1 MNIGIDIDGVLTDIR
16 SFQIKKGQT
25 FFKKK
30 LVNKKGFTIKEMFDC
45 SDEESKKF
53 WTRYLLEYSIFL
65 KARLNA
71 SEVINKYKNDNKIFI
86 ITSRAFTN
94 QDDFL
99 GKLMR
104 YIVQEWLKTNN
115 IYYDKI
121 IYCGESKKNEII
133 NNNINVMI
141 EDNKENA
148 IELSDYTKVILLNQE
163 YNKDINEDNIFRA
176 NDWNQIESY
185 LKTFS
190 NLYNKNA
197 YSKAGKITGY
207 PSKDKPW
214 LKYYSYAQ
222 SINKIPNL
230 TIYECMKNGVKT
242 NLNREVLNYV
252 GRSINGKE
260 FLENIDRAKKS
271 ILYLFN
277 SLGINKDDINNETIS
292 IISNNVPEALY
303 AFYAANRLG
312 ILVNFIHPLS
322 SKENIVNSVKKCN
335 SKIVFCIDFDYSKI
349 KDLVAS
355 HGISKVVV
363 LSNKDSMPL
372 NIKLLYNY
380 KLKDLDYYKNSKI
393 DNFVDWGKFAC
404 FSQKSTDIVD
414 YPFEKNRAQAI
425 LSTGGTTGEP
435 KGALLTNENFN
446 SMPSQYGV
454 KAKFDRNDKMVAVMP
469 IFHGFGLCNC
479 IHMPLCLGASVILM
493 PKYDSKSLA
502 NIFKKYKPSD
512 IMGVPTLMR
521 DILHNKNYSKIDLSF
536 INYIVSGGGPM
547 GSDEKLFNEFLKERN
562 SDKFI
567 TKGYGLTEATSS
579 VTFTFEDCNE
589 NNSVGIPL
597 VNTNIMIV
605 QPGTTRELKYNEL
618 GEICASG
625 PSIMKSYYKNEEAT
639 KQDLIIHEDGKIWLH
654 TGDIGY
660 INNDG
665 KLFVTDRI
673 KRLIIVSGV
682 NVYPSL
688 IEEALSSHPAVKECC
703 VIKIPHSYKFEVP
716 KAYIVLNDG
725 YTYDSKLKEELL
737 NLCSLLPNKYYLP
750 EKIQVINELPKTL
763 MNKIDYKLLENE
775 EDKLKLKVLRK
786 EDSHV

>member
-16 SFQIKKGQT
+16 NYQIKKGKT
-25 FFKKK
+25 FFKKD
-30 LVNKKGFTIKEMFDC
+30 LVNEKGFTIEEMFNC
-45 SDEESKKF
+45 SEAESKKF

-65 KARLNA
+65 GARLNA
-71 SEVINKYKNDNKIFI
+71 SSVINKHKNNNKIFI
-86 ITSRAFTN
+86 ITSRAFTKQN
-94 QDDFL
+94 NFL

-104 YIVQEWLKTNN
+104 YIVQEWLISNN

-121 IYCGESKKNEII
+121 IYCGESKKEEII

-141 EDNKENA
+141 EDNKDNA
-148 IELSDYTKVILLNQE
+148 FELSHYTKIILLDQE
-163 YNKDINEDNIFRA
+163 YNKDLSKDNVYRA
-176 NDWNQIESY
+176 SNWNQIDSY

-197 YSKAGKITGY
+197 YSKNGNVTGY
-207 PSKDKPW
+207 PSLDKPW

-230 TIYECMKNGVKT
+230 TIYEYMENGVKT
-242 NLNREVLNYV
+242 NLNREVLNYI
-252 GRSINGKE
+252 GRSIHGKE
-260 FLENIDRAKKS
+260 FLDNIEKAKKS

-277 SLGINKDDINNETIS
+277 SIGISDKDIHNETIS
-292 IISNNVPEALY
+292 IVSNNVPEALY
-303 AFYAANRLG
+303 VFYAANRLG
-312 ILVNFIHPLS
+312 ILVNFVHPLS
-322 SKENIVNSVKKCN
+322 NKDNIVNSIEKCN
-335 SKIVFCIDFDYSKI
+335 SKINFCIDFDYNKI
-349 KDLVAS
+349 KNSTIDNANSRFV
-355 HGISKVVV
+355 I

-372 NIKLLYNY
+372 YVKLLYSY
-380 KLKDLDYYKNSKI
+380 KLKDLEYYNENKKENYMSWEEFK
-393 DNFVDWGKFAC
+393 KY
-404 FSQKSTDIVD
+404 STKSNNVAD
-414 YPFEKNRAQAI
+414 YPFEKNRAQVI

-454 KAKFDRNDKMVAVMP
+454 KANFDKNDKMVAVMP

-502 NIFKKYKPSD
+502 HIFKKYRPSD

-521 DILHNKNYSKIDLSF
+521 DILRNKNYSKIDFSF
-536 INYIVSGGGPM
+536 INYIVSGGGSM
-547 GSDEKLFNEFLKERN
+547 GADENLFNDFLKERN
-562 SDKFI
+562 SDKKI

-579 VTFTFEDCNE
+579 VTFTFDDCNE

-597 VNTNIMIV
+597 VNTNIKIV
-605 QPGTTRELKYNEL
+605 KPGTTDELRYDEL

-625 PSIMKSYYKNEEAT
+625 PSIMKSYYKDENAT
-639 KQDLIIHEDGKIWLH
+639 NKDLIIHEDGNTWLH
-654 TGDIGY
+654 TGDMGY
-660 INNDG
+660 INKDG

-688 IEEALSSHPAVKECC
+688 IENALSNHPAVKECC
-703 VIKIPHSYKFEVP
+703 VIKAPHSYKVEVP

-725 YTYDSKLKEELL
+725 YMYDNNLKEELL
-737 NLCSLLPNKYYLP
+737 NMCNSLPNKYYLP
-750 EKIQVINELPKTL
+750 ETIEVIKELPKTL
-763 MNKIDYKLLENE
+763 MNKIDYKNLENKE
-775 EDKLKLKVLRK
+775 NESDKILRK
-786 EDSHV
+786 EIRNV